1 MERHRILFKYDG
13 TQGLLSLLKFYNNF
27 FFWKLVFII
36 LLLPLLSRCSDDESI
51 VMAFA
56 KKAVDQR
63 KEWLTSHMEEC
74 KRRKEL
80 GLQEQYLYT
89 KTTKTVTY
97 AEFINLE
104 LVLFSNADNVRS
116 IPSAVDGLKPG

>member
-1 MERHRILFKYDG
+1 MDRHRILFKYDG
-13 TQGLLSLLKFYNNF
+13 TQ
-27 FFWKLVFII
+27 
-36 LLLPLLSRCSDDESI
+36 DDESI

-89 KTTKTVTY
+89 KTTKAVTY

-116 IPSAVDGLKPG
+116 IPSVVCRVHEFHLNINQLIVNYLFRLTV